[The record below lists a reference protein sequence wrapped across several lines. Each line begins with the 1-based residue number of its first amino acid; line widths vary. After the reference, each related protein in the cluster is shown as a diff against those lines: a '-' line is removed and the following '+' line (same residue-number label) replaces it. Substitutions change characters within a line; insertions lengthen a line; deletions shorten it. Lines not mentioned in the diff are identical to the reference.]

1 MLTDFILKSKKEV
14 TKMNVGMLV
23 EYSSVLLAVLCGIC
37 ILISV
42 ITEFTKDLGFLK
54 KIPTTLQVLFLSLMV
69 CVTLFFMYISY
80 KGIAFVWYYLV
91 AIIFISFIVAL
102 ITAKGWD
109 YFIDIVKRFW
119 KSKLPDFTP
128 DDTTPKE

>member
-1 MLTDFILKSKKEV
+1 
-14 TKMNVGMLV
+14 MNVGMLV

-54 KIPTTLQVLFLSLMV
+54 KIPTTLQVLFLSLVV

-91 AIIFISFIVAL
+91 AIIFISFIIAL

-109 YFIDIVKRFW
+109 YFIDIVKHFW